1 METDKALLL
10 LASVL
15 SQERFSGAA
24 NAFTC
29 ELAALMRVD
38 EVAVGF
44 DDNGGATVAAI
55 SRRADFKGESELVQ
69 ALAAA
74 MDEALIQRHT
84 VTFPP
89 AKGSAQITLAHAEL
103 VRSHGVS
110 AFTVPMANDGR
121 IFGAVTLLR
130 SGSDALTGD
139 EIAGCEN
146 LVCLAGPILELKRN
160 AEKPWHQRLGR
171 SLTNC
176 VKTVFGPGQWRA
188 KGLTALSAAVLASLT
203 LLPVGYHVTS
213 PARLEGAVQASLVAP
228 ADGFLRHANVRPGDR
243 VTANQVLAELSQE
256 DLLLERRKW
265 ESAHAQHNNA
275 APAALARADRGQYII
290 DQAKA
295 DEARAEMEL
304 IDAMLVRSRIIA
316 PFKGILIEGDL
327 TQSLGAPVRR
337 GDVLMVIAPAG
348 EFRLIVEVDER
359 DIAALGAG
367 QHGEL
372 TLGAMTERTFDFV
385 VERVTPV
392 ANARDGRNFFEVVAL
407 LNSDQPSLQPGL
419 RGIARINVGER
430 TLAWIWT
437 HGAIDWLSVKLWSWG
452 F

>member
-1 METDKALLL
+1 METDKALLV

-44 DDNGGATVAAI
+44 DDHGGATVAAI

-367 QHGEL
+367 Q
-372 TLGAMTERTFDFV
+372 
-385 VERVTPV
+385 
-392 ANARDGRNFFEVVAL
+392 RNFFEVVAL

>member
-1 METDKALLL
+1 MESDKALLL

-15 SQERFSGAA
+15 SHERFSGAA
-24 NAFTC
+24 NAFTS
-29 ELAALMRVD
+29 ELADLMRVD

-55 SRRADFKGESELVQ
+55 SRRADFQGESELVQ
-69 ALAAA
+69 AFAAA
-74 MDEALIQRHT
+74 MDEALIQRNT
-84 VTFPP
+84 VIFPP
-89 AKGSAQITLAHAEL
+89 ADGSAQITLAHAEL

-110 AFTVPMANDGR
+110 TFSVPMANDGR
-121 IFGAVTLLR
+121 VFGAVTLLR
-130 SGSDALTGD
+130 SGSEPLERD
-139 EIAGCEN
+139 EIARCEN

-160 AEKPWHQRLGR
+160 AELPWYQRIGR
-171 SLTNC
+171 SLT
-176 VKTVFGPGQWRA
+176 TFIMALFGPGHLRL
-188 KGLTALSAAVLASLT
+188 KGLTAASAVVLASLT
-203 LLPVGYHVTS
+203 LIPVEYHVTS

-228 ADGFLRHANVRPGDR
+228 VDGFLRHANVRPGDR
-243 VTANQVLAELSQE
+243 VSASQVLAELSQE

-265 ESAHAQHNNA
+265 ESAHAQHENA

-290 DQAKA
+290 NQAKA
-295 DEARAEMEL
+295 DEARAEMDL
-304 IDAMLVRSRIIA
+304 IDAMLVRSRIVA
-316 PFKGILIEGDL
+316 PFDGILIEGDL

-372 TLGAMTERTFDFV
+372 ALGALTDRTFDFV

-392 ANARDGRNFFEVVAL
+392 ANARDGRNYFEVVAL
-407 LNSDQPSLQPGL
+407 LESDQPSLQPGL
-419 RGIARINVGER
+419 RGVARISAGER
-430 TLAWIWT
+430 SLAWIWT
-437 HGAIDWLSVKLWSWG
+437 HGATDWLSVKLWSWG
-452 F
+452 L